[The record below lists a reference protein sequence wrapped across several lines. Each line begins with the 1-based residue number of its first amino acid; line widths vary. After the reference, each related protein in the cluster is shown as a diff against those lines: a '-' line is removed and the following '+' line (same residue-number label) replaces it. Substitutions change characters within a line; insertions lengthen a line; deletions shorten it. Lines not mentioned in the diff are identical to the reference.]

1 MLFEIWHTVKF
12 SETFWE
18 AGSLAKETQGS
29 LSSAYWLHCRPQD
42 HSRLLLHLVIGGTK
56 RASPLIPGLT
66 FCSVQMDQ
74 YHQCH
79 VKLRCMKNGSL
90 AQLFWRNIFSSY
102 RSFLLAGSR
111 VLASPVGWLCM
122 KTDVTCFAI
131 EFNHK
136 LFSSKIR
143 KFWTSQ
149 YWFIISLK

>member
-1 MLFEIWHTVKF
+1 M
-12 SETFWE
+12 
-18 AGSLAKETQGS
+18 
-29 LSSAYWLHCRPQD
+29 
-42 HSRLLLHLVIGGTK
+42 LHLVIGETK
-56 RASPLIPGLT
+56 RTFPLIPGLT

-102 RSFLLAGSR
+102 RSFLLAGSS

-131 EFNHK
+131 KFNHK
-136 LFSSKIR
+136 LFFSKNKKGLNISILAYYYWQIWIILKYFEIKSIYFISS
-143 KFWTSQ
+143 
-149 YWFIISLK
+149 ISNDPKYGGNHLSTTPDVFL